1 MPSKSRQEHKIKPLV
16 QVKLAGKKYR
26 FVRCKSPYMEHIL
39 YFRYLGWKFDYYF
52 SRYKLGPSLHVSSP
66 IFQYFQTPLSFI
78 LLYSMPM
85 QVPSSLLNQKT
96 LLATLIVLPLFEKA
110 NELTILID
118 LVSYASYTPLSP
130 PCDFT
135 MTVQICY
142 STGSWISL
150 WKSQSTNCIA
160 TLKVHSYGY
169 NWEIPI

>member
-78 LLYSMPM
+78 LLYSMSM
-85 QVPSSLLNQKT
+85 QVPSSLLNQRT
-96 LLATLIVLPLFEKA
+96 LVATLIVLPLFEKA
-110 NELTILID
+110 EQHSKWANNSYRFGFLCFIHSTFPTMWFYHDCPD
-118 LVSYASYTPLSP
+118 LL
-130 PCDFT
+130 
-135 MTVQICY
+135 
-142 STGSWISL
+142 
-150 WKSQSTNCIA
+150 
-160 TLKVHSYGY
+160 
-169 NWEIPI
+169 